1 MGTNAILRA
10 EEQGVEGEQGVR
22 ARAGLSEAAPPRR
35 RRRQRRDSADGDAAA
50 GAIKCDPPTLGHG
63 QGLALLVAGC
73 CGLGGGGCYEPGGEK
88 MWRRGGGRGRMGK
101 EKEKGVGNVGS
112 AGHEREAEM
121 EAREGNLM
129 RRIEKL
135 ME

>member
-1 MGTNAILRA
+1 
-10 EEQGVEGEQGVR
+10 
-22 ARAGLSEAAPPRR
+22 
-35 RRRQRRDSADGDAAA
+35 
-50 GAIKCDPPTLGHG
+50 
-63 QGLALLVAGC
+63 
-73 CGLGGGGCYEPGGEK
+73 
-88 MWRRGGGRGRMGK
+88 MGK

>member
-73 CGLGGGGCYEPGGEK
+73 CGLGGGGLLRTRRREDVEK
-88 MWRRGGGRGRMGK
+88 RRRKRKNGK
-101 EKEKGVGNVGS
+101 GKRKGS
-112 AGHEREAEM
+112 RERRKCW
-121 EAREGNLM
+121 AREGS
-129 RRIEKL
+129 RDGGKGR
-135 ME
+135 